1 MLLIPELQNFPQ
13 EQIGSLALS
22 DLHITL
28 EGITLAGVNSQALLE
43 VSIVHEKSRNQFVSQ
58 LHRPHQGVPAGIG
71 CLRVS
76 CEHQT
81 P

>member
-13 EQIGSLALS
+13 EQIGSLVLS
-22 DLHITL
+22 DLHAPP
-28 EGITLAGVNSQALLE
+28 EGIVLAGVNSQALLE
-43 VSIVHEKSRNQFVSQ
+43 VNIVHEKSQSQFVSQ
-58 LHRPHQGVPAGIG
+58 LHRPHQGVPAGVS
-71 CLRVS
+71 CLRAT